1 MKFKV
6 SARNADKLET
16 DVVVLLFFSDEKP
29 LKGASGLVDWRM
41 NGSIS
46 KLLASGLVSGDK
58 GETTLVVPQGRI
70 KGSKIMMVGLGDS
83 SRFKARELNNIATVI
98 LEKLVHI
105 DAKKLIIAIPPKK
118 LSSIKSGQTVSSLMT
133 GMKKTGEGGTKLQV
147 TLLVED
153 EDIETVKEILKESA
167 L

>member
-6 SARNADKLET
+6 SSKDVDKFET
-16 DVVVLLFFSDEKP
+16 DAVVLLFFSDEKP

-46 KLLASGLVSGDK
+46 KLLESEMVSGDK

-70 KGSKIMMVGLGDS
+70 KGGKIMMVGLGDS
-83 SRFKARELNNIATVI
+83 SRFKARDLENIAPVI
-98 LEKLVHI
+98 VEKLVHI
-105 DAKKLIIAIPPKK
+105 DAKKVIIAIPLKK
-118 LSSIKSGQTVSSLMT
+118 LSSIKSGKTVSSLMK
-133 GMKKTGEGGTKLQV
+133 GMKKSDKEGAKLQA
-147 TLLVED
+147 TLIVED